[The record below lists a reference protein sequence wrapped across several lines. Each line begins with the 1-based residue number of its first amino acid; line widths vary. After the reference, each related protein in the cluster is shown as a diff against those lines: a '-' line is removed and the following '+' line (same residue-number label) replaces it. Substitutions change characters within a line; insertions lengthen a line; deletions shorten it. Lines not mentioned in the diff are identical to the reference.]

1 MNSTKVLSLLL
12 ENTREQFQA
21 SDINQ
26 VPNLNQVAQ
35 ITAID
40 DEPIRGLEDPIKSFI
55 DKLIDTK
62 NKVLRVRSQEEINN
76 VVNSNQN

>member
-1 MNSTKVLSLLL
+1 MTSTKVLSLLL

-21 SDINQ
+21 PD
-26 VPNLNQVAQ
+26 LDQVAQ
-35 ITAID
+35 VTAID
-40 DEPIRGLEDPIKSFI
+40 DEPIRGPEDPIKSFI

-76 VVNSNQN
+76 VVNSNQNLN

>member
-1 MNSTKVLSLLL
+1 MKNSTKVLSLLL
-12 ENTREQFQA
+12 ENTREQFQ
-21 SDINQ
+21 

-35 ITAID
+35 ITAIN
-40 DEPIRGLEDPIKSFI
+40 DEPIRGPEDPIKSFI

>member
-1 MNSTKVLSLLL
+1 MTSTKVLSLLL

-21 SDINQ
+21 PDID
-26 VPNLNQVAQ
+26 QVAQ

-40 DEPIRGLEDPIKSFI
+40 DEPIRGPEDPIKSFI

>member
-1 MNSTKVLSLLL
+1 MKNSTKVLSLLL

-21 SDINQ
+21 
-26 VPNLNQVAQ
+26 PNLDQVAQ
-35 ITAID
+35 ISAID
-40 DEPIRGLEDPIKSFI
+40 DEPIRGPEDPIKSFI

-76 VVNSNQN
+76 VVNSNQNLD

>member
-21 SDINQ
+21 PD
-26 VPNLNQVAQ
+26 LNQVAQ
-35 ITAID
+35 IAAIN
-40 DEPIRGLEDPIKSFI
+40 DEPIRGPEDPIKSFI

-76 VVNSNQN
+76 VVNSNQNLD

>member
-1 MNSTKVLSLLL
+1 MTSTKVLSLLL

-21 SDINQ
+21 
-26 VPNLNQVAQ
+26 PNLDQVAQ

-40 DEPIRGLEDPIKSFI
+40 DEPIRGPEDPIKSFI

-62 NKVLRVRSQEEINN
+62 NKVLRVRSQEEIDN
-76 VVNSNQN
+76 VVNSNQNLN

>member
-21 SDINQ
+21 PDLDQIAQ
-26 VPNLNQVAQ
+26 V
-35 ITAID
+35 TAID
-40 DEPIRGLEDPIKSFI
+40 DEPIRGPEDPIKSFI

>member
-1 MNSTKVLSLLL
+1 MKNSTKVLSLLL

-21 SDINQ
+21 PDLDQIAQ
-26 VPNLNQVAQ
+26 V
-35 ITAID
+35 TAID
-40 DEPIRGLEDPIKSFI
+40 DEPIRGPEDPIKSFI

-62 NKVLRVRSQEEINN
+62 NKVLRDRSQEEINN

>member
-21 SDINQ
+21 PDID
-26 VPNLNQVAQ
+26 QVAQ
-35 ITAID
+35 IAAIN
-40 DEPIRGLEDPIKSFI
+40 DEPIRGPEDPIKSFI

>member
-21 SDINQ
+21 SNINQ
-26 VPNLNQVAQ
+26 APDIDQVAQ

-40 DEPIRGLEDPIKSFI
+40 DEPIRGPEDPIKSFI

>member
-21 SDINQ
+21 PDID
-26 VPNLNQVAQ
+26 QVAQ

-40 DEPIRGLEDPIKSFI
+40 DEPIRGPEDPIKSFI

>member
-21 SDINQ
+21 S
-26 VPNLNQVAQ
+26 NLNQVAQ
-35 ITAID
+35 ISAID
-40 DEPIRGLEDPIKSFI
+40 DEPIRGPEDPIKSFI

-76 VVNSNQN
+76 VVNSNQNLD